1 MKKLL
6 CAVLVAIAVNCVGVQ
21 KACAYDFYPYRDYT
35 FNISVGGGASLVD
48 GGCSPTFGLR
58 GGLEGSILLIEGE
71 FSFLSIEDNKRSNL
85 STMTAGANI
94 GAKLVQGRYGYLA
107 AMLYTGYAIQED
119 RFRGR
124 DCGYYGCYDDYCYD
138 CYGYY
143 DYGCGYD
150 CYDYYCQ
157 PRRDYHGK
165 MYFGI
170 GLQGTVDFSRFGI
183 FAEARF
189 QNLPVKGLGE
199 DKWGLVA
206 SAGFRFYF

>member
-6 CAVLVAIAVNCVGVQ
+6 GAVLVAIAINCVGVQ
-21 KACAYDFYPYRDYT
+21 NVSAIGFYPDRDYAY
-35 FNISVGGGASLVD
+35 NVSVGGGVSWVD

-58 GGLEGSILLIEGE
+58 AGMESSILLLEGE

-85 STMTAGANI
+85 STMTVGANI
-94 GAKLVQGRYGYLA
+94 GAKLVQGRNGYLA
-107 AMLYTGYAIQED
+107 AMLYTGYAVQED
-119 RFRGR
+119 KFRGR
-124 DCGYYGCYDDYCYD
+124 DCGYYGGYDYYCYD

-143 DYGCGYD
+143 DYG

-165 MYFGI
+165 MYFGF
-170 GLQGTVDFSRFGI
+170 GLQGTIDFSRFGI

-206 SAGFRFYF
+206 STGFRFYF

>member
-6 CAVLVAIAVNCVGVQ
+6 GAVLVAIAINCVGVQ
-21 KACAYDFYPYRDYT
+21 NVSAIGFYPDRDYAY
-35 FNISVGGGASLVD
+35 NVSVGGGVSWVD

-58 GGLEGSILLIEGE
+58 AGMESSILLLEGE
-71 FSFLSIEDNKRSNL
+71 FSFLSIEDNNRSNL
-85 STMTAGANI
+85 STMTVGANI
-94 GAKLVQGRYGYLA
+94 GAKLVQGRNGYLA
-107 AMLYTGYAIQED
+107 AMLYTGYAVQED
-119 RFRGR
+119 KFRGR
-124 DCGYYGCYDDYCYD
+124 DCGYYGGYDYYCYD

-143 DYGCGYD
+143 DYGCGYG

-165 MYFGI
+165 MYFGF
-170 GLQGTVDFSRFGI
+170 GLQGTIDFSRFGI

-206 SAGFRFYF
+206 STGFRFYF